1 MRTSTIRKKGQ
12 VTIPLEVREAAKLA
26 EGTTV
31 EFVLV
36 PEGVL
41 MRRRVTVSIDPSQAW
56 FWTPEWQAQM
66 AVAQAD
72 LEAGRSVVFKSGKAL
87 LDTLAEEGAS

>member
-1 MRTSTIRKKGQ
+1 MRIGTIRKKGQ
-12 VTIPLEVREAAKLA
+12 VTIPQEVREAAQLD
-26 EGTTV
+26 EGTAV
-31 EFVLV
+31 EFVVV

-66 AVAQAD
+66 AAAHAD
-72 LEAGRSVVFKSGKAL
+72 LEGGRSSAFESSEAFLDAL
-87 LDTLAEEGAS
+87 ADGDP